1 MDGYI
6 YILSNSAYK
15 DNLLKIGITDTLP
28 SNRRV
33 NELYTTGVPSPFEVE
48 YYALVKN
55 YQRVEK
61 IVHSRLSGLRLKK
74 NREFFKCSVPEAI
87 TTIRTSA
94 DVITEEVLYKSP
106 AVIRAFER
114 ALQREKKAA
123 ALAAEEMQKNR
134 EAERLKKERETELAE
149 HMRAENLKAVK
160 LLVLLAAG
168 LALIIWAFVAMPG
181 LGLWFAIVG
190 AFALALM
197 LAIWGIWAFFQWL
210 FSG

>member
-33 NELYTTGVPSPFEVE
+33 NELYTTGVPSPFAVE

-61 IVHSRLSGLRLKK
+61 IVHSRLSGQRLKK
-74 NREFFKCSVPEAI
+74 NREFFQCSVPEAI

-106 AVIRAFER
+106 AEIRAFER
-114 ALQREKKAA
+114 ALQREKEAA

-134 EAERLKKERETELAE
+134 EAERINRQREAELAE
-149 HMRAENLKAVK
+149 HRRADDFKAAMA
-160 LLVLLAAG
+160 LLLIGAV
-168 LALIIWAFVAMPG
+168 LALFIWFLVAVPG
-181 LGLWFAIVG
+181 AWAILIFP
-190 AFALALM
+190 AIALVAM
-197 LAIWGIWAFFQWL
+197 LAIWGIWAFFQWP
-210 FSG
+210 FSR